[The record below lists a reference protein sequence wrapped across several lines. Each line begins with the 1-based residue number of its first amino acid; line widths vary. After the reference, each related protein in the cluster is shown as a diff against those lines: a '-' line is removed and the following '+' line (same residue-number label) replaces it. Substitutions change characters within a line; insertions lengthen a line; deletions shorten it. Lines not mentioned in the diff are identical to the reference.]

1 MENSRLKSVNS
12 IYIYRVHWLKW
23 IMVDGIDDGH
33 RGIIPNVIGQYWMQW
48 DYDCH
53 NGIIM
58 DWKG

>member
-1 MENSRLKSVNS
+1 
-12 IYIYRVHWLKW
+12 
-23 IMVDGIDDGH
+23 MVDGIDNDGH